1 MMVHHQVS
9 NPARIIAT
17 RIVAILEYRLTPGVS
32 ITLLGTN
39 NVTREMLKAQGSN
52 TTMNDS
58 APFLDQSITLL
69 SPNGPIV
76 IPIPSI
82 DAFNDESISVTLNYG
97 FQLGACFLL
106 LLVTLLVTK
115 PHKILRPSSLLHLAG
130 LSACLLR
137 TAINQAF
144 FHSPLNHF
152 YPFWSGDYTSV
163 PLSYM
168 RTSVAGTCASL
179 LLVMI
184 LEAALMHQAWTM
196 VSLWPP
202 SVKIPLVT
210 LSALVSLLTVG
221 WRFAFAVIQSNAV
234 MGLAPARNLAWVV
247 NGALVL
253 NCLSICWYCA
263 LFNVKLALHLFVN
276 RGILRSGSVGKA
288 LTPMEILVMTNGVLM
303 IVPVIFAGLEWA
315 HFPNFES
322 ASLTHTSVALILPLG
337 TLVAQ
342 QVSQASGNNNN
353 NLSYL
358 STTNPSHSHSHSHT
372 RASNTTREKPHH
384 DLTHS
389 MSTPS
394 HIASISTTCRSGS
407 GSGSGSG
414 SPTRLLSSSSLF
426 KRGPN
431 STNTMSKSMS
441 MDRSSDSCKGAGAG
455 VGAGAHRLDHFD
467 LELRRIDSSGEDDE
481 LALADHHGHDH
492 DRDHVRVDMHVAQ
505 EETRI

>member
-1 MMVHHQVS
+1 M
-9 NPARIIAT
+9 
-17 RIVAILEYRLTPGVS
+17 
-32 ITLLGTN
+32 N
-39 NVTREMLKAQGSN
+39 NST
-52 TTMNDS
+52 
-58 APFLDQSITLL
+58 PFLDQSITLL

-130 LSACLLR
+130 LSACLIR

-179 LLVMI
+179 LLVII

-221 WRFAFAVIQSNAV
+221 WRFAFTVIQSNAV

-276 RGILRSGSVGKA
+276 RGILRSASVTVRKA

-342 QVSQASGNNNN
+342 QVSQASGNNN
-353 NLSYL
+353 LSYL
-358 STTNPSHSHSHSHT
+358 STTTPAHSHHT
-372 RASNTTREKPHH
+372 RASNTTREKPPHH
-384 DLTHS
+384 DLSHS
-389 MSTPS
+389 MSMPC
-394 HIASISTTCRSGS
+394 HIASVSTTCGS

-431 STNTMSKSMS
+431 STMGKSMS
-441 MDRSSDSCKGAGAG
+441 MDRSSDSCKGAQ
-455 VGAGAHRLDHFD
+455 RLDHFD
-467 LELRRIDSSGEDDE
+467 LELRRIDSSGGGDG
-481 LALADHHGHDH
+481 LVDHHDH
-492 DRDHVRVDMHVAQ
+492 DHDHDHDHGHGHHVRVDMHVAQ

>member
-17 RIVAILEYRLTPGVS
+17 RIVAIPEYRLTPGS
-32 ITLLGTN
+32 
-39 NVTREMLKAQGSN
+39 QGSN
-52 TTMNDS
+52 TTTMNDS
-58 APFLDQSITLL
+58 TPFLDQSITLL

-152 YPFWSGDYTSV
+152 YPFWSGDYSSV

-353 NLSYL
+353 NNNLSYL
-358 STTNPSHSHSHSHT
+358 STTNPGHSHSHHT

-384 DLTHS
+384 DLSHS

-441 MDRSSDSCKGAGAG
+441 MDRSSDSCKGAGVGA
-455 VGAGAHRLDHFD
+455 GAGAHRLDHFD

>member
-1 MMVHHQVS
+1 
-9 NPARIIAT
+9 
-17 RIVAILEYRLTPGVS
+17 
-32 ITLLGTN
+32 
-39 NVTREMLKAQGSN
+39 
-52 TTMNDS
+52 MNDS
-58 APFLDQSITLL
+58 TPFLDQSITLL

-130 LSACLLR
+130 LSACLIR

-221 WRFAFAVIQSNAV
+221 WRFAFTVIQSNAV

-276 RGILRSGSVGKA
+276 RGILRSASVRKA

-353 NLSYL
+353 NNLSYL
-358 STTNPSHSHSHSHT
+358 STTNPGHSHHT
-372 RASNTTREKPHH
+372 RASNTTREKPDH
-384 DLTHS
+384 DPSACHS
-389 MSTPS
+389 MSTPC
-394 HIASISTTCRSGS
+394 HIASVSTTCRSGS
-407 GSGSGSG
+407 GSGSGTG

-431 STNTMSKSMS
+431 STMGKSMS
-441 MDRSSDSCKGAGAG
+441 MDRSSDSCKG
-455 VGAGAHRLDHFD
+455 VGAHRLDHFD
-467 LELRRIDSSGEDDE
+467 LELRRIDSSEGGDG
-481 LALADHHGHDH
+481 LALVDHHGHGHDPDH
-492 DRDHVRVDMHVAQ
+492 DHDHDHVRVDMHVAQ

>member
-353 NLSYL
+353 NNNLSYL
-358 STTNPSHSHSHSHT
+358 STTNPGHSHSHHT

-441 MDRSSDSCKGAGAG
+441 MDRSSDSCKGAGA
-455 VGAGAHRLDHFD
+455 HRLDHFD

-481 LALADHHGHDH
+481 LALADHH
-492 DRDHVRVDMHVAQ
+492 DHVRVDMHVAQ

>member
-17 RIVAILEYRLTPGVS
+17 RIVAILEYRLTPG
-32 ITLLGTN
+32 
-39 NVTREMLKAQGSN
+39 AQGSN
-52 TTMNDS
+52 TTTMNDS

-353 NLSYL
+353 NNNNLSYL
-358 STTNPSHSHSHSHT
+358 STTNPGHSHSHHT

-384 DLTHS
+384 DLSHS

-455 VGAGAHRLDHFD
+455 VGAHRLDHFD

-481 LALADHHGHDH
+481 LALADHHGHDD

>member
-1 MMVHHQVS
+1 M
-9 NPARIIAT
+9 
-17 RIVAILEYRLTPGVS
+17 
-32 ITLLGTN
+32 
-39 NVTREMLKAQGSN
+39 NV
-52 TTMNDS
+52 NDS
-58 APFLDQSITLL
+58 TPFLDQSITLL

-130 LSACLLR
+130 LSACLIR

-168 RTSVAGTCASL
+168 RASVAGTCASL

-221 WRFAFAVIQSNAV
+221 WRFAFTVIQSNAV

-276 RGILRSGSVGKA
+276 RGILRSASVRKA
-288 LTPMEILVMTNGVLM
+288 LTPMEILVMTNGMLM

-322 ASLTHTSVALILPLG
+322 ASLTHASVALILPLG

-353 NLSYL
+353 NNNNNNNLSYL
-358 STTNPSHSHSHSHT
+358 SATNPGHSHHT

-384 DLTHS
+384 DLSHS
-389 MSTPS
+389 MSMPS
-394 HIASISTTCRSGS
+394 NIASVSTTCRSGS

-414 SPTRLLSSSSLF
+414 SPTRLLSLSSLF
-426 KRGPN
+426 NRGPN
-431 STNTMSKSMS
+431 SAMGKSMS
-441 MDRSSDSCKGAGAG
+441 MDRSSESCKG
-455 VGAGAHRLDHFD
+455 VGAHRLDHFD
-467 LELRRIDSSGEDDE
+467 LELRRIDSSEGGDG
-481 LALADHHGHDH
+481 LALADHH
-492 DRDHVRVDMHVAQ
+492 DHVRVDMHVAQ

>member
-1 MMVHHQVS
+1 
-9 NPARIIAT
+9 
-17 RIVAILEYRLTPGVS
+17 
-32 ITLLGTN
+32 
-39 NVTREMLKAQGSN
+39 
-52 TTMNDS
+52 MNDS
-58 APFLDQSITLL
+58 TPFLDQSITLL

-130 LSACLLR
+130 LSACLIR

-221 WRFAFAVIQSNAV
+221 WRFAFTVIQSNAV

-276 RGILRSGSVGKA
+276 RGILRSASVRKA

-353 NLSYL
+353 NNNNLSYL
-358 STTNPSHSHSHSHT
+358 STTNPGHSHHT
-372 RASNTTREKPHH
+372 RASNTTREKPDH
-384 DLTHS
+384 DPSASHS
-389 MSTPS
+389 MSMPC

-431 STNTMSKSMS
+431 STMGKSMS
-441 MDRSSDSCKGAGAG
+441 MDRSSDSCKD
-455 VGAGAHRLDHFD
+455 VGAHRLDHFD
-467 LELRRIDSSGEDDE
+467 LELRRIDSSEGGDG
-481 LALADHHGHDH
+481 LALADHHDH
-492 DRDHVRVDMHVAQ
+492 DHVRVDMHVAQ

>member
-1 MMVHHQVS
+1 
-9 NPARIIAT
+9 
-17 RIVAILEYRLTPGVS
+17 
-32 ITLLGTN
+32 
-39 NVTREMLKAQGSN
+39 
-52 TTMNDS
+52 MNDS
-58 APFLDQSITLL
+58 TPFLDQSITLL

-130 LSACLLR
+130 LSACLIR

-221 WRFAFAVIQSNAV
+221 WRFAFTVIQSNAV

-276 RGILRSGSVGKA
+276 RGILRSASVRKA

-358 STTNPSHSHSHSHT
+358 STTNPGHSHHT
-372 RASNTTREKPHH
+372 RASNTTREKPDH
-384 DLTHS
+384 DPSACHS
-389 MSTPS
+389 MSTPC
-394 HIASISTTCRSGS
+394 HIASVSTTCRSGS

-431 STNTMSKSMS
+431 STMGKSMS
-441 MDRSSDSCKGAGAG
+441 MDRSSDSYKG
-455 VGAGAHRLDHFD
+455 VGAHRLDHFD
-467 LELRRIDSSGEDDE
+467 LELRRIDSSEGGDG
-481 LALADHHGHDH
+481 LALADHHDHGHDPDHDH
-492 DRDHVRVDMHVAQ
+492 DHDHVRVDMHVAQ